1 MMKSVGLCHIC
12 GKPAMLTC
20 PLCGRVV
27 CRSCFDAVHGTCPDC
42 KERKTDEFERRF

>member
-1 MMKSVGLCHIC
+1 MRSVGLCHRC

-27 CRSCFDAVHGTCPDC
+27 CRSCYMAEHGICIDC
-42 KERKTDEFERRF
+42 RGRKEKEFERRF

>member
-1 MMKSVGLCHIC
+1 MRSVGLCHIC

-27 CRSCFDAVHGTCPDC
+27 CRSCYVAEHGVCIDC
-42 KERKTDEFERRF
+42 RGRKGKEFERRF